1 MWFPSKID
9 PKQERIIEVG
19 NEDKVPENYIH
30 ESPVPKV
37 NYSRDWRKTKIG
49 GQNKNSIRNRSREGD
64 ERINGLLNS
73 SQVSKHTFLQWSY
86 RSGNRNRNKQE
97 KNEK

>member
-49 GQNKNSIRNRSREGD
+49 GQNKNVRVPTDGGTNELEIISMIG
-64 ERINGLLNS
+64 RII
-73 SQVSKHTFLQWSY
+73 
-86 RSGNRNRNKQE
+86 E
-97 KNEK
+97 KE